1 MNHATDRRSIVT
13 SLVWGILAMCV
24 IGSPGDAYGQT
35 DETSLSPI
43 VEVGSWVP
51 VRDVEELDTSTR
63 LIWTLQMIFA
73 PGALAHVSPL
83 YAYDPRELEGRMVY
97 PDRIGRVATVSTCN
111 ATTMEPT
118 EPTLLANGNLFI
130 PRTGDRT
137 WSATDYRFSGPSEP
151 TLLANGNLSLPG
163 TGDRLP
169 WCANYGSDTADTAHA
184 TFELLSSNPPDGE
197 GQWRPVYFATTYP
210 LPDIEPEKRFV
221 VEGSR

>member
-35 DETSLSPI
+35 D
-43 VEVGSWVP
+43 EVGSWVP

-83 YAYDPRELEGRMVY
+83 YAYDPRELEGRTVY
-97 PDRIGRVATVSTCN
+97 PDRIGRVATVSTCDE
-111 ATTMEPT
+111 TMKPRWLPT
-118 EPTLLANGNLFI
+118 GE
-130 PRTGDRT
+130 
-137 WSATDYRFSGPSEP
+137 
-151 TLLANGNLSLPG
+151 LPG
-163 TGDRLP
+163 TNDRWPETGPRWSPDDSLSVPGAGDINKSP

-197 GQWRPVYFATTYP
+197 GQRWPVYFATTYP
-210 LPDIEPEKRFV
+210 LPDIEPEMRFV

>member
-35 DETSLSPI
+35 D
-43 VEVGSWVP
+43 EVGSWVP

-118 EPTLLANGNLFI
+118 LLANGNLLI
-130 PRTGDRT
+130 PGTGDRT
-137 WSATDYRFSGPSEP
+137 WSATADRFSGPSEP
-151 TLLANGNLSLPG
+151 TLLANGNLSIPG

-197 GQWRPVYFATTYP
+197 GQRWPVYFATTYP
-210 LPDIEPEKRFV
+210 LPDIEPEMRFV